1 MAHNLEFDLKFLYYS
16 GSTIIESKRKYFDT
30 LTQAKKMLKK
40 PKMKYDK
47 EFGIWEEDYDKDY
60 DVLDYKLETLCEY
73 YDITIPMKHRATAD
87 AIATGKLFLKLI
99 EEKQR

>member
-1 MAHNLEFDLKFLYYS
+1 MSAYIKEVEVGSPAERAGIVS
-16 GSTIIESKRKYFDT
+16 GDELVSINGHKIR
-30 LTQAKKMLKK
+30 
-40 PKMKYDK
+40 
-47 EFGIWEEDYDKDY
+47 

-73 YDITIPMKHRATAD
+73 YDIIIPMKHRATAD